1 MPSNVIDRRSMQTG
15 LHSIMISLIALP
27 KFDANIT
34 EATIGEWHVEEGDR
48 VEVGDVIVE
57 ILTDKANFEF
67 TAESPGLVRKILA
80 PEKSQVPLGYIIA
93 IVGEADDEL
102 PDVSAEND
110 QMMREYR
117 ESVTGKTVAA
127 PTDNP
132 QTPLR
137 TEKKERVRATP
148 RARRLA
154 RQHGIDLAQVRDRA
168 GVEVVSEKEVQDH
181 IEENKS

>member
-1 MPSNVIDRRSMQTG
+1 MSFHLFDRRDMQTG
-15 LHSIMISLIALP
+15 FHTIMISRIALP
-27 KFDANIT
+27 KYDANIT
-34 EATIGEWHVEEGDR
+34 EATIGEWHLEEGDR
-48 VEVGDVIVE
+48 VEVGDVLVD

-67 TAESPGLVRKILA
+67 TAESSGLLRKILA

-93 IVGEADDEL
+93 LVGEADDEL

-110 QMMREYR
+110 ELMREYR

-127 PTDNP
+127 PTDDP
-132 QTPLR
+132 QTPPR
-137 TEKKERVRATP
+137 AAKKERVRATP

-154 RQHGIDLAQVRDRA
+154 RQHGIDLGQVRDHS
-168 GVEVVSEKEVQDH
+168 GVEVVSEKEVQNH